1 MKLKLYKTKQ
11 QYICK
16 FSFKNKQ
23 TKPSLFSLP
32 LTDRKAA
39 LEAVV
44 KSLGP
49 GFVAEFNK
57 HKSLRA
63 PGQGS
68 SGSGKSPHSH
78 GPLGKMPGNMKK
90 PLKTSVSPKAS
101 KKDVP
106 SLPGSSSSSP
116 ETDDL
121 PQSKE
126 MEEDEE
132 DLSTGTSG
140 PCPTPYNRVS
150 FLMFF
155 SVISRIWLVSHFRG
169 IACGKINHSVC

>member
-1 MKLKLYKTKQ
+1 M
-11 QYICK
+11 
-16 FSFKNKQ
+16 
-23 TKPSLFSLP
+23 
-32 LTDRKAA
+32 
-39 LEAVV
+39 

-57 HKSLRA
+57 HKSLQA
-63 PGQGS
+63 AGQGS
-68 SGSGKSPHSH
+68 SGSGKSPPSH
-78 GPLGKMPGNMKK
+78 GLLRKMPGNTKK
-90 PLKTSVSPKAS
+90 PLKTSVSSKAS

-126 MEEDEE
+126 MEENEE

-140 PCPTPYNRVS
+140 PRPTSYNRVS

-155 SVISRIWLVSHFRG
+155 SVILRIWLVSHFRG
-169 IACGKINHSVC
+169 ITCGKINHSVCRFCATDTAILMQRFARCE